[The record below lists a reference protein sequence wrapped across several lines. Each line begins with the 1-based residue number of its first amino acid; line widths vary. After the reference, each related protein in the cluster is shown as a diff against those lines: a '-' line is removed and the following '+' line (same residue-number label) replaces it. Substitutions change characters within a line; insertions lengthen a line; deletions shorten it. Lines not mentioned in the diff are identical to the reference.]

1 MSNFKQDT
9 SLGQERIKSYHQG
22 SKIIWSCIVFVLT
35 ISLLDIA
42 GWITGVS
49 WLRSFIPSWTPMKLI
64 TGVCLMLV
72 SLSLV
77 VIITRKPAAL
87 RIAIPVLS
95 GIFLILISFVTIYT
109 WVYSDLTGSESALA
123 SNPDLTV
130 LFSGTNRA
138 PMLSDITLFLT
149 GIVLILLT
157 SDKKSKAGA
166 AHIIFIPGVV
176 TSYLVPLSY
185 LLSIPST
192 SPFFDTPVS
201 LNSGLA
207 FCAVSLAIYLIKP
220 RTWLM
225 KVFTSRGPGGI
236 IGRTLLPWLLL
247 FPVFIGWLLIYGVQS
262 KIFVSEIGILLAAL
276 TFTVCFVILIWF
288 TARSVDRIDI
298 KRQQADKA
306 LKRAYE
312 ELEERVRSRTSELIE
327 TNRKLD
333 LEITERKKAELQAE
347 TERQRVNGILELMPA
362 YLILLTPDHHVAY
375 SNRYFRER
383 FGDSH
388 GKRCFEYLFGRQEP
402 CEGCITYK
410 VLDDNLPKT
419 WEWTGPDD
427 RIYSIHDF
435 PYSDSDG
442 SPLIMEMG
450 IDITSL
456 KKAESG
462 LVALNEN
469 LEQKVSERTSELLQS
484 YERLDILSQTS
495 SLLLAS
501 KKPRELMNSLCLRVM
516 KFLDC
521 HVFFNYLV
529 DERKGKLHLNSYGGI
544 TGKTAGTIEWIDI
557 GIAICGSV
565 VQQGTRIVAENV
577 QEAEDQRTAMVRAFG
592 VRAYACHPILSSD
605 KVIGTLSFGTKSRDS
620 FSDDDLS
627 LMKAV
632 TDQIAIAINRKRNEE
647 SIISSEAKYRNLME
661 LSPGASF
668 VIRQE
673 HIVLLN
679 SAAKNLLG
687 VSNIDEVPGK
697 PALSIFHPGSHKNI
711 RNRIEKTTKGG
722 HYPMTEE
729 KIIRIDGGILDVEV
743 VSSAITGYEGPALQM
758 IINDITERKRA
769 EKELYN
775 TKNYLENLIDYA
787 NAPIIVW
794 DRENK
799 IILFNHA
806 FEHLTGY
813 SAPEVEGRK
822 LEILFPRDSLKES
835 MKQIRHALTEN
846 WVTTE
851 MPVLT
856 RNNEIRIVLWN
867 SARIYDKNRKTYS
880 IIAQGNDITERIK
893 AERAFKES
901 KEKLD
906 IALENGNIGIWE
918 WEIGTNIFKWDARM
932 GRMLGM
938 EHGEGGS
945 SLETFENAI
954 HEEDL
959 AHIRN
964 AFNQALKEDVPL
976 DTIFRIRHKND
987 GINYISIKAVVEKDR
1002 HGQPVKMSGVSFD
1015 ITDMKK
1021 GAEKVLF
1028 TLTEDLLRSN
1038 KELEQFAYVASHD
1051 LQEPLRM
1058 VSSFTQLL
1066 ALRYKDKLDD
1076 DANEFIQFAVDG
1088 AARMQILI
1096 NDLLNYSRIGTQGK
1110 KFSQTDM
1117 QYVLN
1122 QAINNLS
1129 FKIKEKQAE
1138 ITFDHLPSVVADIGQ
1153 MIHLVQNLI
1162 SNALKF
1168 CKRAPRIH
1176 ISAAEEDDCYVFSI
1190 KDNGIGIEE
1199 QYYGRIFQ
1207 IFQRLHH
1214 KDEYGGTG
1222 IGLAICKR
1230 IVERHGGKVWVT
1242 SKPGKGSVFYF
1253 SVLKRQILS
1262 NHEELNA

>member
-1 MSNFKQDT
+1 MSDFKQ
-9 SLGQERIKSYHQG
+9 G
-22 SKIIWSCIVFVLT
+22 SFISHDRTESTHPGKKIIWFCILFVLT
-35 ISLLDIA
+35 ISILDVA
-42 GWITGVS
+42 GWITGIS
-49 WLRSFIPSWTPMKLI
+49 WLKSILPSGTPMRLI
-64 TGVCLMLV
+64 TGVSLLLA
-72 SLSLV
+72 SLSFI
-77 VIITRKPAAL
+77 VILIQKPAAL
-87 RIAIPVLS
+87 RIIMPFSS
-95 GIFLILISFVTIYT
+95 GIFLILTSLVSIYS
-109 WVYSDLTGSESALA
+109 WSYSDLTGRESVLVTDPHLA
-123 SNPDLTV
+123 FLLSI
-130 LFSGTNRA
+130 TNRG
-138 PMLSDITLFLT
+138 PMLSEITILLI

-157 SDKKSKAGA
+157 SGKKSRAGA

-192 SPFFDTPVS
+192 SPFFDIPVS
-201 LNSGLA
+201 LNAGLA
-207 FCAVSLAIYLIKP
+207 FCAMSLAIYLIKP

-262 KIFVSEIGILLAAL
+262 EIFVSETGVLLAAL

-288 TARSVDRIDI
+288 TARSVDSIDI
-298 KRQQADKA
+298 KRQLADKA
-306 LKRAYE
+306 LKRSYE

-327 TNRKLD
+327 TNKKLD
-333 LEITERKKAELQAE
+333 LEIVERKKAEA
-347 TERQRVNGILELMPA
+347 G
-362 YLILLTPDHHVAY
+362 
-375 SNRYFRER
+375 
-383 FGDSH
+383 
-388 GKRCFEYLFGRQEP
+388 LF
-402 CEGCITYK
+402 
-410 VLDDNLPKT
+410 
-419 WEWTGPDD
+419 
-427 RIYSIHDF
+427 
-435 PYSDSDG
+435 
-442 SPLIMEMG
+442 
-450 IDITSL
+450 
-456 KKAESG
+456 
-462 LVALNEN
+462 ALNES
-469 LEQKVSERTSELLQS
+469 LEQRVSERTSELLQAN
-484 YERLDILSQTS
+484 ERLHILSQTS

-501 KKPRELMNSLCLRVM
+501 KKPRELMNSLCLHVM
-516 KFLDC
+516 EFLDC
-521 HVFFNYLV
+521 QVFFNYLV
-529 DERKGKLHLNSYGGI
+529 DETRGKLHLNSYGGI
-544 TGKTAGTIEWIDI
+544 SGKTAGTIEWLDI
-557 GIAICGSV
+557 GSAVCGCVAQEGS
-565 VQQGTRIVAENV
+565 RIIAENV
-577 QEAEDQRTAMVRAFG
+577 QEIEDPRTAMVRSFG
-592 VRAYACHPILSSD
+592 VRAYACHPILSPD
-605 KVIGTLSFGTKSRDS
+605 KVIGTLSFGSKSRDR
-620 FSDDDLS
+620 FSEDDLS

-632 TDQIAIAINRKRNEE
+632 TDQIAIAIARKKNEE
-647 SIISSEAKYRNLME
+647 SIISSETRYRNLME

-668 VIRQE
+668 VIRQD

-687 VSNIDEVPGK
+687 VSMVDEILGK
-697 PALSIFHPGSHKNI
+697 PVLSIFHPGSHKNI
-711 RNRIEKTTKGG
+711 RSRIEKTAKGG
-722 HYPMTEE
+722 TFPMTEE
-729 KIIRIDGGILDVEV
+729 QIIRIDGGILDVEV
-743 VSSAITGYEGPALQM
+743 VSSAITGYEEPALQM
-758 IINDITERKRA
+758 IMNDITQRKRA
-769 EKELYN
+769 EKELYD

-799 IILFNHA
+799 IRLFNHA

-813 SAPEVEGRK
+813 AATEVEGKK
-822 LEILFPRDSLKES
+822 LEILFPKDSLKES
-835 MKQIRHALTEN
+835 VKQIRHALTEN
-846 WVTTE
+846 WVTIE
-851 MPVLT
+851 MPILT
-856 RNNEIRIVLWN
+856 KNNEIRIVLWN
-867 SARIYDKNRKTYS
+867 SSKIYDKNRKTYS
-880 IIAQGNDITERIK
+880 IMAQGNDITERIK

-918 WEIGTNIFKWDARM
+918 WEIGTNNFRWDARM
-932 GRMLGM
+932 GRMLGV
-938 EHGEGGS
+938 EAGEGES
-945 SLETFENAI
+945 SLETFESAI

-959 AHIRN
+959 AHMRN

-976 DTIFRIRHKND
+976 DTIYRIRHKND
-987 GINYISIKAVVEKDR
+987 GINYISTKAVVEKDR
-1002 HGQPVKMSGVSFD
+1002 QGQPVKMSGVSFD

-1028 TLTEDLLRSN
+1028 NLTEDLLRSN

-1066 ALRYKDKLDD
+1066 ALRYKDKLDN

-1110 KFSQTDM
+1110 KFTLIDM

-1138 ITFDHLPSVVADIGQ
+1138 VTYDSLPSVVADIGQ

-1168 CKRAPRIH
+1168 CKRVPRIH
-1176 ISAAEEDDCYVFSI
+1176 ISATEEDDRYVFSV

-1207 IFQRLHH
+1207 IFQRLHL

-1230 IVERHGGKVWVT
+1230 IAERHGGKIWVA

-1253 SVLKRQILS
+1253 SVLKRQILP